1 MSVFLGI
8 PEGVQTYHEQTD
20 MVTCNGVVERDEEV
34 KIAEKISALFKMVST
49 SDGGPGLRNQSTDL
63 RFSQR

>member
-8 PEGVQTYHEQTD
+8 PEGVQTYHEQVD

-49 SDGGPGLRNQSTDL
+49 SDGGRLGNQSTDL

>member
-8 PEGVQTYHEQTD
+8 PEGVETYEQVD
-20 MVTCNGVVERDEEV
+20 MVTCIGVVERDEEV

-49 SDGGPGLRNQSTDL
+49 SDGGPGSRGVSAK
-63 RFSQR
+63 SI